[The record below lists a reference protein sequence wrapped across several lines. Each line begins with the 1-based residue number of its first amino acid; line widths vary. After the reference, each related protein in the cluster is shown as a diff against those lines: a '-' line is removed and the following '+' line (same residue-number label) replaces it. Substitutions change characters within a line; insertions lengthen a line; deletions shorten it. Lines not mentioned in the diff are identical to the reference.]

1 MASTNK
7 TANYGLNQWV
17 KTDPV
22 LMEDFNADNGAID
35 AALKALADGGLKMK
49 VGSYVG
55 TGKCAYN
62 GSTLSG
68 TPPTLTPGFRPDF
81 VVVCYGGYLGFFFRV
96 SSTGI
101 VVNLNSSSLYN
112 SVIAEWTDTSVRWYH
127 NNSYTDTDG
136 KLSLNYEGNTYSYAV
151 FGQ

>member
-22 LMEDFNADNGAID
+22 LMEDFNADNAAID
-35 AALKALADGGLKMK
+35 AALKALADGALKMQ

-68 TPPTLTPGFRPDF
+68 TPPTLTPGFRPSF
-81 VVVCYGGYLGFFFRV
+81 VIAYGNGYLGFFFR
-96 SSTGI
+96 SSTTGI
-101 VVNLNSSSLYN
+101 VKYLSSSGSYYA
-112 SVIAEWTDTSVRWYH
+112 VTAEWTDSTVRWYH
-127 NNSYTDTDG
+127 NNVYTDTDG
-136 KLSLNYEGNTYSYAV
+136 NYSLNYEGITYSYAV